1 MAKKNM
7 IEKKQLTRMSNYAA
21 GFMLHIGRSTT
32 NLFVIVFRQ
41 RDKEREKEATFT
53 IDVIILI
60 SSRGPRAMMKELDG
74 TMVCV

>member
-1 MAKKNM
+1 
-7 IEKKQLTRMSNYAA
+7 
-21 GFMLHIGRSTT
+21 MLHIERSTT
-32 NLFVIVFRQ
+32 HSFVIVFRQ
-41 RDKEREKEATFT
+41 RDKDREKEATVT